1 MTTNI
6 NTNVQPEIRALD
18 QAELDHVTGG
28 IMQGGCTW
36 PFGRRFPTPSQI
48 GAAVNAVVG
57 VAKAV
62 WNAIKFW

>member
-28 IMQGGCTW
+28 FRFGGCWPGPRW
-36 PFGRRFPTPSQI
+36 PFPFPRLPNP
-48 GAAVNAVVG
+48 VDVVVG
-57 VAKAV
+57 AAKAV